1 MSVGV
6 MSIVEEFERLKDVL
20 FQELAALESRNDVVF
35 VPSQP
40 QNEPEEVRQEY
51 YDEYHTLEARV
62 LTQCEMHFLVTE
74 AFDFDSTGGFDSWT
88 DEP

>member
-51 YDEYHTLEARV
+51 YDEYHTLEARF
-62 LTQCEMHFLVTE
+62 LTHCEMHFLVTE